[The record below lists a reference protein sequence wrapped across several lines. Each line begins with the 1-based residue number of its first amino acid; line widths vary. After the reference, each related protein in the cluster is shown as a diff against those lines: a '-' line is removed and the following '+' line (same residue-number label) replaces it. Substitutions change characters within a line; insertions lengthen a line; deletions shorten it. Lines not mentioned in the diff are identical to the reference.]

1 MPGCGSAG
9 VKSALTSIISPR
21 GAEQSPRVTVPGRGR
36 AGRRVQVQAARWEVP
51 TGTGLC
57 NLGPGFG
64 KVAHRLRVTQR
75 PVAFGLGPVGG
86 TPRGLGNSV
95 NVTMPTLLF
104 TRLQCPSFTL
114 RAFHK

>member
-9 VKSALTSIISPR
+9 VKSALTSIISSR
-21 GAEQSPRVTVPGRGR
+21 GAEQSSCVAVPGGGR
-36 AGRRVQVQAARWEVP
+36 AGGRVQVQAAGWEIP

-64 KVAHRLRVTQR
+64 KIAHRLRVTQR

-95 NVTMPTLLF
+95 NVAMPTLLF
-104 TRLQCPSFTL
+104 TGLQCSCFAL